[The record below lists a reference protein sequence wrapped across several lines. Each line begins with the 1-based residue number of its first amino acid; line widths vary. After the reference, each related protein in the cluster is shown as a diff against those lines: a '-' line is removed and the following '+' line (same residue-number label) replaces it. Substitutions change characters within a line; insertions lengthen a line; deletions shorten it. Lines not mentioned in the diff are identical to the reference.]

1 MIKIYEDLE
10 ELKIPVFAEGD
21 APENLPDQY
30 FTFNEDYTS
39 GNVFADNAEKSI
51 VYEFTLKYYTNDA
64 KTLYS
69 GLINAMHL
77 LRSKGYKTTGVGY
90 ANGTY
95 RDTWLSRRADIK
107 KIENL

>member
-1 MIKIYEDLE
+1 MIKIYEDLA

-21 APENLPDQY
+21 APENLPDKY

-51 VYEFTLKYYTNDA
+51 VYEFTLKYYTKDA
-64 KTLYS
+64 TTLYS
-69 GLINAMHL
+69 DLLNAMHL
-77 LRSKGYKTTGVGY
+77 LRSKGYITTGVGY
-90 ANGTY
+90 ANETY
-95 RDTWLSRRADIK
+95 RDTWFSRRADIK